1 MYICTVGMSLP
12 ELRQL
17 YFELREEVFSGGLMS
32 SARRTEALEYIL
44 RKQFRDICMNDEHFP
59 K

>member
-1 MYICTVGMSLP
+1 MSLP
-12 ELRQL
+12 ELRQF
-17 YFELREEVFSGGLMS
+17 YFEIREEVFGGGLMS